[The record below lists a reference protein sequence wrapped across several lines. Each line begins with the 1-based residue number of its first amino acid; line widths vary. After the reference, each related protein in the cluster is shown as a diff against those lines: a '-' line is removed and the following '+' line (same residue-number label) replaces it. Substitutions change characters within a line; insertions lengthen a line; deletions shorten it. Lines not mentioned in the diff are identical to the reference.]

1 MNFASMTPNTYS
13 KAELW
18 VGKIRVRT
26 GRLPMGGLP
35 IGVTGYVIHL
45 SEDRSAS
52 V

>member
-1 MNFASMTPNTYS
+1 MIPNTYS

-18 VGKIRVRT
+18 VGRIRVRT
-26 GRLPMGGLP
+26 GRLPTGGLS